1 MILEGRS
8 ALDFKSPDEV
18 AKLQVKARQLFAACQ
33 KLGHHPIWAQ
43 AIESG
48 MIAICFDVMRHSDG
62 PKQTQWHKTFIADG
76 DVADVK
82 AYTAQMRTWK
92 DKVLKEIAIH
102 LPSASVQNWIRR
114 DGLKAVQE
122 ALKR

>member
-8 ALDFKSPDEV
+8 ALDFKSPEEV
-18 AKLQVKARQLFAACQ
+18 QKLQLKAQQLFAACK
-33 KLGHHPIWAQ
+33 KLGHHPVWAQ

-48 MIAICFDVMRHSDG
+48 MIAICFDVMHRSDS
-62 PKQTQWHKTFIADG
+62 PKQTQLHKTFIADG

-82 AYTAQMRTWK
+82 AYTAQMRAWK

-102 LPSASVQNWIRR
+102 LPSATVQNWIRR
-114 DGLKAVQE
+114 DGLKAVME